1 MSLDKITTN
10 QQPLIAEFDRKAN
23 DLANEGYR
31 LLLCH
36 KRNTILAR
44 DFKYRGD
51 RIVINL
57 YRICRMI
64 DPPRR
69 RSKKAVSEC

>member
-31 LLLCH
+31 LL
-36 KRNTILAR
+36 
-44 DFKYRGD
+44 
-51 RIVINL
+51 V
-57 YRICRMI
+57 M
-64 DPPRR
+64 P
-69 RSKKAVSEC
+69 